1 MFAEHFLRVSLYKIE
16 SDCRYE
22 RFFLRQH
29 YSNQT
34 MKRLLCDRL
43 LIHVDSQLHRKNRNL
58 TRPYFCLKPRCLI
71 NISTYSWW
79 HDILYFVGNCD
90 YAESTAST
98 DSHTLYLIED
108 EGDVDKI
115 IGTHENGTPYTEVY
129 PVHDDDNDSVSSRY
143 LLIQNNYL
151 YINDA
156 CVRQFFFLAQC
167 QHSFTTNCSVSK
179 AYKEKRFEGN

>member
-1 MFAEHFLRVSLYKIE
+1 MSNRVRIPHT
-16 SDCRYE
+16 
-22 RFFLRQH
+22 F
-29 YSNQT
+29 
-34 MKRLLCDRL
+34 
-43 LIHVDSQLHRKNRNL
+43 VLHTY
-58 TRPYFCLKPRCLI
+58 TRPTVCQYCKKLLKGIFKQGLQCKDCNYNAHKKCIEKIPKDCTGELLKDL
-71 NISTYSWW
+71 T
-79 HDILYFVGNCD
+79 GNCD

-115 IGTHENGTPYTEVY
+115 IGTHENGTPYTEIF

-156 CVRQFFFLAQC
+156 CVRQFFFLTQC
-167 QHSFTTNCSVSK
+167 QHSFTTNCSVGK